1 MTQNNPKIQG
11 KFYPLQHEEWLR
23 ACRELTKAELE
34 VLYYIRAID
43 PLNNGIEINTA
54 EIARQL
60 SSSKRQVHRQTVSRA
75 LKELVAKKY
84 LPDKYSFISAPAD
97 ETERRIR
104 DRLKVE
110 FSGEVE
116 VITAVGRIDLLT
128 STEVIEIKNIDNPK
142 EALGKILAY
151 SSFFP
156 EHDKRIHLFG
166 HSDLS
171 ELTLAQATCSDFEIA
186 ITFEEV
192 ES

>member
-1 MTQNNPKIQG
+1 MTQNNQKIQG

-23 ACRELTKAELE
+23 ACRELTPAQRD
-34 VLYYIRAID
+34 VLYYIRTID
-43 PLNNGIEINTA
+43 PYNQGVDINCA
-54 EIARQL
+54 EIACQL
-60 SSSKRQVHRQTVSRA
+60 SGSERIVHRQTVSRA

-110 FSGEVE
+110 LSGEVE
-116 VITAVGRIDLLT
+116 LITAVGRIDLLT
-128 STEVIEIKNIDNPK
+128 STEVIEIKNIDNWK

-156 EHDKRIHLFG
+156 EHSKRIHLFG
-166 HSDLS
+166 RSDLAK
-171 ELTLAQATCSDFEIA
+171 LALAIATCSEFEIA
-186 ITFEEV
+186 VTFEEAC
-192 ES
+192 